1 MKITSAHGTPE
12 QFEAAVRKRIQE
24 LNKEDEII
32 TSAAAPDIEIAD
44 RDEYITALYHELKAA
59 APDSISINIED
70 EDDDSISF
78 VASDGDR
85 VVSFKV
91 PYADMKFDW
100 THFEDDV
107 DYILTAVNEE
117 FAADGMSDT
126 HNTDAA
132 SNILASLQFTDDYEY
147 DTLSAIEDDNITL
160 FNKLKNYPE
169 LIKGDEVII
178 PKGTKLIYDR
188 TDEYYKYYKLPEYGN
203 LRIGILA
210 DEYTDFS
217 HHIGTSDETFAKYVD
232 KLNSGVRRFSVKW
245 ADVKDFEKYL
255 KDHNISYDTGYG
267 GKASV
272 PFIIKSTVKNESL
285 KASVDNDV
293 TEPRDGIYEYRAASN
308 ILASDDNSEINKL
321 NDYIETAFE
330 DIGLPFNKI
339 KHTTDNSF
347 IVEPK
352 ENREFTFTDLG
363 EIEEELHRLLSN
375 YDIETS
381 LTDTSNIIITFTLYE
396 EDIEIPRQ
404 RGLGYLDKYVEI
416 TNEKPSG
423 IPYKIGDIVK
433 GHKILAYLKP
443 KKGYKLKARNNYP
456 LFLTRDT
463 FDNDYVEI
471 LIHYNDESEKDFFTN
486 VSFDDFEVIGESL
499 KASDDDDF
507 SDPLEAAQ
515 QSFEYGHYA
524 EENDFKSAEDYAQY
538 LEYMDMGPEGFYEE
552 FKDDLDFDDMFVEEY
567 EYDE

>member
-32 TSAAAPDIEIAD
+32 TSAADPDTEIAD

-203 LRIGILA
+203 LRIRILA

-272 PFIIKSTVKNESL
+272 PFIIKSTVKHESL

-293 TEPRDGIYEYRAASN
+293 TELRDGTYEYRSVWLPGVGDKKEVR
-308 ILASDDNSEINKL
+308 ILFIEGDD
-321 NDYIETAFE
+321 DGYF
-330 DIGLPFNKI
+330 D
-339 KHTTDNSF
+339 
-347 IVEPK
+347 EPV
-352 ENREFTFTDLG
+352 
-363 EIEEELHRLLSN
+363 
-375 YDIETS
+375 YDIEVLIGDYS
-381 LTDTSNIIITFTLYE
+381 LNETKLAEAIGCTSNPYLTSFYYDSAIHWCE
-396 EDIEIPRQ
+396 EIREYFMDLNADNLTNDLIEL
-404 RGLGYLDKYVEI
+404 GLNKNVAIKMFGE
-416 TNEKPSG
+416 
-423 IPYKIGDIVK
+423 GD
-433 GHKILAYLKP
+433 
-443 KKGYKLKARNNYP
+443 
-456 LFLTRDT
+456 T
-463 FDNDYVEI
+463 
-471 LIHYNDESEKDFFTN
+471 
-486 VSFDDFEVIGESL
+486 
-499 KASDDDDF
+499 
-507 SDPLEAAQ
+507 
-515 QSFEYGHYA
+515 
-524 EENDFKSAEDYAQY
+524 
-538 LEYMDMGPEGFYEE
+538 EG
-552 FKDDLDFDDMFVEEY
+552 DA
-567 EYDE
+567 